1 MTLLSLFII
10 TLIRWNMMRASSI
23 LMAEWVTLNIFPTF
37 VSFHIL
43 CSSLTHA
50 PITITHPLS
59 QLLLSALGLSPV
71 MMKLVFA
78 LVLLLQ
84 ADRHGPQHK
93 EIYPGGG
100 GGEAPEQESGG
111 GHHEAGPERRLQ
123 CPVTQSPRTVERVMK
138 HR

>member
-23 LMAEWVTLNIFPTF
+23 LTAEWVTLNIFPTF

-50 PITITHPLS
+50 PITIT
-59 QLLLSALGLSPV
+59 QLLLSALGLSTV
-71 MMKLVFA
+71 MMKLVLA

-93 EIYPGGG
+93 EIYPEGG
-100 GGEAPEQESGG
+100 GGEAPEQ
-111 GHHEAGPERRLQ
+111 A
-123 CPVTQSPRTVERVMK
+123 
-138 HR
+138 

>member
-23 LMAEWVTLNIFPTF
+23 LTAEWVTLNIFPTF

-50 PITITHPLS
+50 PITVTITNPLS

-100 GGEAPEQESGG
+100 GGEAPEQEP
-111 GHHEAGPERRLQ
+111 EAGQWP
-123 CPVTQSPRTVERVMK
+123 P
-138 HR
+138 

>member
-10 TLIRWNMMRASSI
+10 TLMHWNMMGASSI

-37 VSFHIL
+37 VSFRIL
-43 CSSLTHA
+43 CNSLTHA
-50 PITITHPLS
+50 PITITITNPLS
-59 QLLLSALGLSPV
+59 HLMLSALGLSPV
-71 MMKLVFA
+71 MMKLVLA

-100 GGEAPEQESGG
+100 GGEAPEQEP
-111 GHHEAGPERRLQ
+111 EAGHQ
-123 CPVTQSPRTVERVMK
+123 A
-138 HR
+138 

>member
-1 MTLLSLFII
+1 
-10 TLIRWNMMRASSI
+10 MRASSI
-23 LMAEWVTLNIFPTF
+23 LTAEWVTLNIFPTF

-50 PITITHPLS
+50 PITIT

-71 MMKLVFA
+71 MMKLVLA

-100 GGEAPEQESGG
+100 GGEAPEQEP
-111 GHHEAGPERRLQ
+111 EAGHQAWGEAA
-123 CPVTQSPRTVERVMK
+123 VSSASDAKSPDSRESDEA
-138 HR
+138 

>member
-1 MTLLSLFII
+1 M
-10 TLIRWNMMRASSI
+10 RWNIMGASSI
-23 LMAEWVTLNIFPTF
+23 LTAEWVTLNILPTF

-50 PITITHPLS
+50 PITVTITNPLS

-84 ADRHGPQHK
+84 TDRHGPQHK
-93 EIYPGGG
+93 EIYPEGG
-100 GGEAPEQESGG
+100 GGEAPEQ
-111 GHHEAGPERRLQ
+111 A
-123 CPVTQSPRTVERVMK
+123 
-138 HR
+138 

>member
-23 LMAEWVTLNIFPTF
+23 LTAEWVTLNIFPTF

-50 PITITHPLS
+50 PITIT

-71 MMKLVFA
+71 MMKLVLA

-100 GGEAPEQESGG
+100 GGEAPEQEP
-111 GHHEAGPERRLQ
+111 EAGHQ
-123 CPVTQSPRTVERVMK
+123 A
-138 HR
+138 